1 VIGTHRLVEDLFKA
15 HGLESKLVE
24 HRLMQAWPHIVGPQI
39 AAHAAP
45 TEVRANTLRVV
56 VDSSTWL
63 HELTLLKPILIEKL
77 RRSSGGTLVHDVLF
91 TIGNPPTASRPQ
103 PPSAPRTEPIQPADQ
118 ALLDAAL
125 APLDDPVLKDSVR
138 RLVLRALTDPRRD

>member
-1 VIGTHRLVEDLFKA
+1 MIGTHRLVEDLFKA
-15 HGLESKLVE
+15 RGLESKLVE
-24 HRLMQAWPHIVGPQI
+24 HRLMQAWPQIVGPQI

-77 RRSSGGTLVHDVLF
+77 RRSSGGAIVHDVLF
-91 TIGNPPTASRPQ
+91 TIGEPPSVSRPQ
-103 PPSAPRTEPIQPADQ
+103 PPPAPRREPIRPADQ

-125 APLDDPVLKDSVR
+125 APLDDPVLKDSAR

>member
-1 VIGTHRLVEDLFKA
+1 MIGTHRLVEDLFKA
-15 HGLESKLVE
+15 RGLESKLVE
-24 HRLMQAWPHIVGPQI
+24 HRLMQAWPQIVGPQI

-45 TEVRANTLRVV
+45 IEVRANTLRVV

-77 RRSSGGTLVHDVLF
+77 RRSSGGAIVRDVLF
-91 TIGNPPTASRPQ
+91 TIGEPPSVSRPQ
-103 PPSAPRTEPIQPADQ
+103 PPPAPLREPIRPADQ

-125 APLDDPVLKDSVR
+125 APLDDPVLKDSAR

>member
-1 VIGTHRLVEDLFKA
+1 MIGTHRLVEDLFKA
-15 HGLESKLVE
+15 RGLESKLVE
-24 HRLMQAWPHIVGPQI
+24 HRLMQAWPQIVGPQI

-77 RRSSGGTLVHDVLF
+77 RRSTGGAIVRDVLF
-91 TIGNPPTASRPQ
+91 TIGDPPPVSRPQ
-103 PPSAPRTEPIQPADQ
+103 PPPAPTRAQIQPADQ

-125 APLDDPVLKDSVR
+125 APLDDPVLRDSAR

>member
-1 VIGTHRLVEDLFKA
+1 MIGTHRLVEDLFKA
-15 HGLESKLVE
+15 RGLESKLVE
-24 HRLMQAWPHIVGPQI
+24 HRLMQAWPQIVGPQI

-77 RRSSGGTLVHDVLF
+77 RRSSGGAIVRDVLF
-91 TIGNPPTASRPQ
+91 TIGEPPSVSRPQ
-103 PPSAPRTEPIQPADQ
+103 PPPAPLRESIRPADQ

-125 APLDDPVLKDSVR
+125 APLDDPVLKDSAR

>member
-15 HGLESKLVE
+15 LGLESKLVE
-24 HRLMQAWPHIVGPQI
+24 HRLMQAWPQIVGPQI

-77 RRSSGGTLVHDVLF
+77 RRSSGGAIVRDVLF
-91 TIGNPPTASRPQ
+91 TIGNPPAASNPQ
-103 PPSAPRTEPIQPADQ
+103 PPSTPPREPIGPADQ

-138 RLVLRALTDPRRD
+138 RLILRALTDPRRD

>member
-1 VIGTHRLVEDLFKA
+1 MIGTHRLVEDLFKA
-15 HGLESKLVE
+15 RGLESKLVE
-24 HRLMQAWPHIVGPQI
+24 HRLMQAWPQIVGPQI

-45 TEVRANTLRVV
+45 IEVRANTLRVV

-77 RRSSGGTLVHDVLF
+77 RRSSGGAIVRDVLF
-91 TIGNPPTASRPQ
+91 TIGEPPSVSRPQ
-103 PPSAPRTEPIQPADQ
+103 PPPAPPREPIRPADQ

-125 APLDDPVLKDSVR
+125 APLDDPVLKDSAR

>member
-1 VIGTHRLVEDLFKA
+1 MIGTHRLVEDLFKA

-24 HRLMQAWPHIVGPQI
+24 HRLMQAWPQIVGPQI

-77 RRSSGGTLVHDVLF
+77 RRSAGGAIVRDVLF
-91 TIGNPPTASRPQ
+91 TIGNPPAAARPQ
-103 PPSAPRTEPIQPADQ
+103 PPSEPLREPIQPADQ

-138 RLVLRALTDPRRD
+138 RLILRALTDPRRD